1 MDLANKTAD
10 HEPLFPTAS
19 GTSIGTEETGTG
31 HAMGKD
37 DASRT
42 PTLEAELDGN
52 DTDPIAICGFSL
64 KFPQE
69 ATSSEAFWE
78 MLIQKRC
85 ATTEFPASRLNLAG
99 FRNPKNKLNT
109 VSHYQEANR
118 DMGSLFSFNLTEAI
132 LSRKISLS
140 LTLNSS
146 RYLLQ
151 KQRQWIRCRDGYLR
165 RPTGPSRTVSEIM

>member
-1 MDLANKTAD
+1 MDLANETAD
-10 HEPLFPTAS
+10 HKPFFPTVS
-19 GTSIGTEETGTG
+19 ETPMDTEGMGIG

-52 DTDPIAICGFSL
+52 DTDPIAICGFSV
-64 KFPQE
+64 KFPQD

-118 DMGSLFSFNLTEAI
+118 YMGSLFSFNFTEAI

-146 RYLLQ
+146 RYPLQ